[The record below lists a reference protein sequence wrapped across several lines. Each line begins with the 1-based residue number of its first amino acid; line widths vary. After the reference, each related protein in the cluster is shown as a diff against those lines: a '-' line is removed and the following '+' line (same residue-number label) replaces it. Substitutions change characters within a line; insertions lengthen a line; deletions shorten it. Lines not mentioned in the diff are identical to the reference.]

1 MVRSSLEAQL
11 LRVMFPL
18 QQCLLLNKKKKYL
31 GEAYFLHFHFD
42 KIGNEEKTVLGS
54 FFHPFQCTVFQW
66 QGTGWRK
73 GGRKCLEEKRKTTY
87 GM

>member
-18 QQCLLLNKKKKYL
+18 QHCLLLNEKKKL

-42 KIGNEEKTVLGS
+42 WK
-54 FFHPFQCTVFQW
+54 
-66 QGTGWRK
+66 
-73 GGRKCLEEKRKTTY
+73 
-87 GM
+87 